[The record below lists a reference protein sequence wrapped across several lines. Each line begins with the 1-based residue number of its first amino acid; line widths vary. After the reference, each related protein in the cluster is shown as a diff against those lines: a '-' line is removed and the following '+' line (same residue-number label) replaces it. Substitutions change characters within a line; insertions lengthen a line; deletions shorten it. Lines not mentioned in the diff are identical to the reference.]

1 MDKLQI
7 KEEFLGFIELSS
19 STGIAI
25 KNEILKQMKNFGLS
39 LGQVRGQGY
48 DGGSNM
54 SGRFNGVQA
63 LILEEQPLAVY
74 THCFSHGLN
83 LCISKVCE
91 LSSIR
96 NMVGIVGSVSN
107 FLSSSAKRNKILLDA
122 IEDTDNVPV
131 PKKTKLKAMC
141 TTRWVE
147 RHDSI
152 ITFRTLFPY
161 IVNALDII
169 EEELDRE
176 ISTKAVS
183 FNSSIKRSDFL
194 VSLEIAAN
202 LFSFTKDLSIRLQSP
217 QQDLSSA
224 FSLVREVIKIFEE
237 KRNNADE
244 EFLKY
249 FKNATEVA
257 STIGEEIR
265 IPRVCGRQTKRCNIK
280 TSNPEEWFR
289 ITIFIPFIDH
299 FIKELNSRFNDRFK
313 DIIPL
318 EGLIPV
324 YKNKYSIEDILKA
337 ALIYNDDIS
346 ANSDLEIQAELQ
358 LWKAKWANIENPM
371 PKTAIETLVHCDIF
385 YPNIKILL
393 QIFATITITSATA
406 ERSFSS
412 LRRLKNYMR
421 SSMTE
426 DRLNGLAVLH
436 IHKEIP
442 IDIDD
447 VINRF
452 SRQKQRRM
460 KIEDWSKDE

>member
-1 MDKLQI
+1 MDQSQI
-7 KEEFLGFIELSS
+7 KEEFLGFLELSS
-19 STGIAI
+19 TTGIAI
-25 KNEILKQMKNFGLS
+25 KNEILKQLENFGLN
-39 LGQVRGQGY
+39 LGHVRGQGY

-91 LSSIR
+91 LSTVR
-96 NMVGIVGSVSN
+96 NMVGIVGAVSV
-107 FLSSSAKRNKILLDA
+107 FLSASAKRNNILLTV
-122 IEDTDNVPV
+122 IENTDSVSL

-152 ITFRTLFPY
+152 ITFRELFPY

-169 EEELDRE
+169 EEDFDRE

-183 FNSSIKRSDFL
+183 FSSSIKRSDFL
-194 VSLEIAAN
+194 ISLEIVAN
-202 LFSFTKDLSIRLQSP
+202 LFSYTKDLSIKLQSP

-224 FSLVREVIKIFEE
+224 FSHVKEVIQIFEA
-237 KRNNADE
+237 KRNNCDE
-244 EFLKY
+244 EFSIC
-249 FKNATEVA
+249 FKNASEVA
-257 STIGEEIR
+257 SKIGEEIK
-265 IPRVCGRQTKRCNIK
+265 IPRLCGRQTNRNNIK
-280 TSNPEEWFR
+280 TSNPEDWFR
-289 ITIFIPFIDH
+289 ITIYIPFIDH
-299 FIKELNSRFNDRFK
+299 FITELNSRFNDRFK

-318 EGLIPV
+318 EGLIPANNHK
-324 YKNKYSIEDILKA
+324 YKTEEILKA
-337 ALIYNDDIS
+337 ALIYDDDIP
-346 ANSDLEIQAELQ
+346 ANSHLEIQAELE
-358 LWKAKWANIENPM
+358 LWKTKWTNIENPK
-371 PKTAIETLVHCDIF
+371 PQTAVETLVHCKVF

-460 KIEDWSKDE
+460 KTEDWSKD